1 MFQKLERFSMSKPAI
16 TRLFKV
22 AVAFVVAGSISGTG
36 VAIWALANGAI
47 SLGGSQFV
55 TVNPATV
62 AGALVGLVIASLLT
76 GIGTIAAI
84 ASWVGA
90 LANTARL
97 ANQAWF
103 TTLLVSGVVS
113 FGWIAM
119 IAYILRGPDSTTA
132 TAPAA

>member
-22 AVAFVVAGSISGTG
+22 AVAFVVAGSVSGTA

-97 ANQAWF
+97 ENKTWF